1 MLRTYFT
8 QGGPMMFLLAV
19 CSVMLLAVLIERFIT
34 LGWRRVRFGSKSLG
48 GVVGRR
54 GGESRLAQASGR
66 PPLHERR
73 LKFYWDI
80 PPQIGLLGTVLGLIQ
95 IFQGD
100 LGAEAFGRGVG
111 TACLTT
117 IYGLGIA
124 LVARVSCYLLDGFE
138 PEPTA
143 EPRQASCAT
152 ASPAS
157 VVTAPPASFT
167 SPTHLVIPA
176 ISINLT
182 NAETEPETARP

>member
-1 MLRTYFT
+1 MLRTYFI
-8 QGGPMMFLLAV
+8 QGGPMMFLLAA
-19 CSVMLLAVLIERFIT
+19 CSVMLLAVLAERFIT

-54 GGESRLAQASGR
+54 GGASRPAEASGR

-80 PPQIGLLGTVLGLIQ
+80 PPQIGLLGTVLGLVQ

-138 PEPTA
+138 AEPTG
-143 EPRQASCAT
+143 PRQAACST

-157 VVTAPPASFT
+157 AASAPPASFV
-167 SPTHLVIPA
+167 SRTHLVVPA

-182 NAETEPETARP
+182 NAETELETARP